1 MNVFFDSVNTEL
13 LVGFPGSLDPGD
25 VGSNETASQVFI
37 ESVTLTFDPPAGD
50 VNKDGVVDQA
60 DADLAQLYLDGDGGE
75 TAAQRQADLI
85 GLGYTAAEALAVLNL
100 TDFDID
106 GNDDFN
112 AADKTAIEALI
123 PADVVINSLT
133 FDGANTV
140 NIEASSLAAGTD
152 YYLMRETDLSSGV
165 GFEEL
170 VDSVT
175 AGSGTE
181 TLTDSAAPADKAFYK
196 VIH

>member
-1 MNVFFDSVNTEL
+1 MDSH
-13 LVGFPGSLDPGD
+13 
-25 VGSNETASQVFI
+25 ETASQVFI

-50 VNKDGVVDQA
+50 VNKDGVVNQA

-75 TAAQRQADLI
+75 TAEQRQADL
-85 GLGYTAAEALAVLNL
+85 LTFGYTASEALAVLNL

-106 GNDDFN
+106 GNNDFN

-123 PADVVINSLT
+123 PSDIVINSLS

-140 NIEASSLAAGTD
+140 NIEASSLDTGTS
-152 YYLMRETDLSSGV
+152 YYLMRETNLSSGE

-175 AGSGTE
+175 ADSATE

-196 VIH
+196 IIR